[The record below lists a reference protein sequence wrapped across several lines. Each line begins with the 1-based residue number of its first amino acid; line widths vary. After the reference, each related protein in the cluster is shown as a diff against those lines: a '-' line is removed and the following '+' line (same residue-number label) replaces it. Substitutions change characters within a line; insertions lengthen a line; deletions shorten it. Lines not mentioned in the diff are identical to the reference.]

1 MEIIPMVEKI
11 VAFLKKDPNYKIKV
25 DYSVRQLLYI
35 LMYRGV
41 QVVRGMLVKLSIS
54 AHGLVFCGR
63 GVVIQHGYQIKA
75 GPNLI
80 LEELVHIN
88 ALSEQGISLGR
99 NVTVAK
105 GTIIV
110 CTGVIANRGIGLT
123 IGNNS
128 AIGAQSFLGC
138 QGGVRLGN
146 NVIMGPGVRIFSE
159 NHNFDDVT
167 IPIRLQGETRKGVVI
182 HDDCWVG
189 SGVTILDGVC
199 IGEGSMVAAGSVVT
213 KDIPPFSVVAGIPAR
228 ILKNRKI

>member
-1 MEIIPMVEKI
+1 MVEKI
-11 VAFLKKDPNYKIKV
+11 VAFLKNDPNYTIKI
-25 DYSVRQLLYI
+25 DYRLRQLLYI
-35 LMYRGV
+35 LTYRGV
-41 QVVRGMLVKLSIS
+41 QVVRGLFVKLSIS
-54 AHGLVFCGR
+54 ADGLVFCGR

-88 ALSEQGISLGR
+88 ALSEQGISFGR

-167 IPIRLQGETRKGVVI
+167 IPIRLQGETRKGVFI

-199 IGEGSMVAAGSVVT
+199 IGEGSLVAAGSVVT
-213 KDIPPFSVVAGIPAR
+213 KDIPPFSVVAGVPAG
-228 ILKNRKI
+228 ILKNRKK